1 MNEQKGILSECNLPE
16 KKYTDLYHRIKMP
29 AEIKKRIIA
38 QILLSY
44 TIRGKVPQGALPLH
58 GFILLVGPPG
68 NGKTSLA
75 KGAASV
81 ASEMLQRK
89 VRFIQVE
96 PHSLTSG
103 QMGKTQR
110 EVHAFLTETIAE
122 YAAQG
127 PLIVLLD
134 EVETLAVNRQALSM
148 DANPIDIHRATD
160 AVLAG
165 LDHLAEKFPDLL
177 FIATS
182 NFEKAI
188 DEALLSR
195 ADAVIQ
201 IDNPTLEACEAILVD
216 TLDAMSVEWRAL
228 GNLAKDPAIHKV
240 AKAALGRDGRRIRKS
255 VLEACAADTE
265 VAMDP
270 SLLTIEHLLAVFHH
284 HPHKEK
290 TK

>member
-16 KKYTDLYHRIKMP
+16 KKFTDLYHRIKMP
-29 AEIKKRIIA
+29 AGIKKRIIA

-89 VRFIQVE
+89 VRFVQVE

-122 YAAQG
+122 YATQG

-148 DANPIDIHRATD
+148 ATRSIFT
-160 AVLAG
+160 APQTRSSPGLIIWPKNFRTCFSSRQAISRRRSMRHCSLA
-165 LDHLAEKFPDLL
+165 
-177 FIATS
+177 
-182 NFEKAI
+182 
-188 DEALLSR
+188 
-195 ADAVIQ
+195 
-201 IDNPTLEACEAILVD
+201 PT
-216 TLDAMSVEWRAL
+216 R
-228 GNLAKDPAIHKV
+228 
-240 AKAALGRDGRRIRKS
+240 
-255 VLEACAADTE
+255 
-265 VAMDP
+265 
-270 SLLTIEHLLAVFHH
+270 
-284 HPHKEK
+284 
-290 TK
+290 